1 MIENN
6 MMMIRIEI
14 LDGPEEGIAHSFQE
28 PTLLLGSASDNHVRL
43 TGEGI
48 LSLHARLTL
57 VDGQGKL
64 FQENES
70 GGVKINGS
78 PVQGESLLQPG
89 DEIQLGEQSFRY
101 KVIPF
106 PRPVKE
112 RRIAILEWM
121 TLGALIAG
129 AFGQVFFLLGT
140 ARNLRSGVDVELLRA
155 TPTPRPTPNAEV
167 IAPTPTPLPESV
179 IILPTPIPTVVPV
192 VEVTPTA
199 SPDADG
205 KSASQLTSE
214 ARTANRNGEELKAER
229 YLREALRL
237 DAGYL
242 PAKLELAKLLGGHAE
257 FAESISILEQILK
270 EAPAGSMTER
280 EAKLE
285 LQIIRRRQKLLEETV
300 PEVPKVIP
308 TPRAPKILETPK
320 PLATPQLVPE
330 AASQVVVGKIRMERF
345 PESPRYDAFR
355 MVHFNLVHQR
365 GTPAVEAGDI
375 KVVVNFYEEEGGK
388 VQQAQIP
395 EPRILLSVP
404 NGLGGGKSIQGL
416 SAAYDV
422 PKGKGRPGREYFGAV
437 IQVLVE
443 GKEVSRSADPVFL
456 LDLMK

>member
-14 LDGPEEGIAHSFQE
+14 LDGPEEGVAHSFEHQK
-28 PTLLLGSASDNHVRL
+28 LLLGSASDNHVRL
-43 TGEGI
+43 TGDGV
-48 LSLHARLTL
+48 LSLHADLELVEGQGRLT
-57 VDGQGKL
+57 
-64 FQENES
+64 QEREE
-70 GGVKINGS
+70 GDVRINGS
-78 PVQGESLLQPG
+78 LVFGESLLQPG
-89 DEIQLGEQSFRY
+89 DVIQLGTQSFKY
-101 KVIPF
+101 KVVPF

-112 RRIAILEWM
+112 RRIALLEWI

-140 ARNLRSGVDVELLRA
+140 ARGLRSGVDVELLRA
-155 TPTPRPTPNAEV
+155 TPTPRPTPNMNVE
-167 IAPTPTPLPESV
+167 IPTPTPLPESV
-179 IILPTPIPTVVPV
+179 IILPTPIPAGVPAV
-192 VEVTPTA
+192 DVSPTA
-199 SPDADG
+199 SPSADG

-214 ARTANRNGEELKAER
+214 ARVVSRNGEELKAER
-229 YLREALRL
+229 LLREALLL
-237 DAGYL
+237 DPRFL
-242 PAKLELAKLLGGHAE
+242 PAKMELAKLLGGHAE
-257 FAESISILEQILK
+257 FAESITLFE
-270 EAPAGSMTER
+270 EVMRDAPSGSMTER

-285 LQIIRRRQKLLEETV
+285 LQVIRRRQQLLEETV

-308 TPRAPKILETPK
+308 TPRAPQILQTPK
-320 PLATPQLVPE
+320 PQAPPQLVQE
-330 AASQVVVGKIRMERF
+330 APSQVIVDRIRMERF

-375 KVVVNFYEEEGGK
+375 KVVVNFYEQAGGK
-388 VQQAQIP
+388 VQQAHIP

-404 NGLGGGKSIQGL
+404 EGLGGGKSIEGL

-422 PKGKGRPGREYFGAV
+422 PKGKGKPDQQYFGAV